1 MTEFGHL
8 IGFFA
13 SPNDARQ
20 ARRRL
25 RRRGFGRVAV
35 IQRPSEGRPRIR
47 NVGPIQTVLLGVAA
61 GGVLGALLGLFL
73 STPAAV
79 AFDLQRLVTV
89 AISTA
94 IGALV
99 GIAWTRQLGLGVDPH
114 LVEQL
119 GRWMLADET
128 AVIVQGEP
136 GLLSLALPILRQI
149 TEAQPAVFPFHPKHK
164 YEADPQPSIQHEVLT
179 GIQFQEH
186 ALLLAK
192 EHRIVIQNGTGEPL
206 LARLDRSEKVIGQI
220 RGDLDAASKLEL
232 GISPSAEWVL
242 DNAYI
247 IQGHIDDV
255 RLNLPRRFYHELPIL
270 DTPDHARIDE
280 IPIKASPRA
289 YTLASEM
296 VLHTDGRLDRTN
308 ITEFLDAYQSVEQL
322 TIGELWAM
330 PIMLRIALIDRIR
343 SLATQTSLRLRQRE
357 EGDFWAHRLVSTVR
371 RDPNQLF
378 SMLAALAEEEPDPTP
393 YFAVQFSGQLYDEE
407 AALIPARSWLERRL
421 DSPLAELVPRQQAHQ
436 AANQVSMGNAVTSLR
451 QLALLDWRD
460 VFEQLS
466 RVEGILRGDPT
477 GDYRLMDFETRDRY
491 RHAVE
496 EIARGARAS
505 QEDVARAAV
514 RLAAAQGREETADPR
529 AAHVGTYLIGSG
541 RRRLVRELGGR
552 ERPGHRVLHRAERH
566 AAFLYIGGITVIA
579 VLMEAALLA
588 LGLAWWDVSWPPV
601 LIIGLLALLPVSQ
614 LAVQIVNY
622 LVTRLIPPR
631 TLPKMSFQSIGIPDA
646 FRTLVVVPLLLAD
659 DISIGEEIEK
669 LEVRYLA
676 NPDGNLI
683 FALFSDLPDAAQA
696 HQEED
701 ARLLQAAV
709 EGIESLN
716 ARYGANRFY
725 LFHREREWC
734 ESEGLFIGWERK
746 RGKLDELNRL
756 LCGEP
761 PRSDQGIVRVGE
773 PDQLH
778 NIRFVITLDSDTQL
792 PRDSARRLVETLAH
806 PLNRPWLRSDGSA
819 LAGGYT
825 IIQPR
830 VSTSLPSATASPFS
844 RLFTEPIGSDPYT
857 KAVSDVYQDLA
868 GEGSYQGKGIYDPR
882 AFYRALSNRFPEQL
896 LLSHDLIE
904 GAHVRVGLASD
915 IELFDEF
922 PGDYQSYAVREHRW
936 IRGDWQIADWVFPRV
951 PGPGGRVLPNPLSA
965 LDRWK
970 IFDNLRRSL
979 VPPASIIFLLASWFF
994 AAPAG
999 WIAAALVGVMVLFQ
1013 PLSRIITW
1021 LTSPRGTQAPGWR
1034 ELGHDVLRSLAE
1046 ASFLPERSRL
1056 AIDAILRVAYRRWIS
1071 HRRLLEWTTAQ
1082 MAQWQAIRRN
1092 RAIMLEMI
1100 QTSLVS
1106 ILVILGLSWF
1116 RPASLPSAAA
1126 YLLLWLA
1133 SPLIALR
1140 LTAVRFSPRRRD
1152 LVSNTDLRMLSRL
1165 ARKTWR
1171 YFDDFVKDESNWLPP
1186 DNYQISHQNAIAAR
1200 TSPTNIGLWMLSV
1213 IGAHDFGFLTGDQSI
1228 ERLQKTFETLD
1239 RLESYDGHLLNWY
1252 DLVDLEPLEPR
1263 YVSTVDSGNLLAS
1276 LWALGSG
1283 LGELSTEPLVG
1294 PSALQGLACT
1304 LDVLLHVI
1312 GPSRL
1317 SPTAH
1322 EAIGALSG
1330 LFEGQPAD
1338 FPEVAHR
1345 LRQALEPAGTLAEDL
1360 WVSEGRLD
1368 EPAYWAEKIRTQLA
1382 AWIAI
1387 LDRYLPWMDT
1397 LIEGSDEVLSLLS
1410 GEDAA
1415 PARRQTL
1422 VSAPSLR
1429 DLALDRIPLLKE
1441 LRRVAESGRDLAQPA
1456 SEWLGRINDE
1466 FARGKW
1472 LAGEMQAQ
1480 LDTLIQSANRL
1491 ADGMNMRFL
1500 YDSDRRLFCIGYN
1513 VREARLDNSHYDLL
1527 ASEARLA
1534 GFVAIARGDIRSSHW
1549 LAMHR
1554 PYRSIGRRH
1563 LLVSWS
1569 GTMFEYLMPLLL
1581 QRSFTNSLLERACR
1595 EAIRAQIDYGSSRGV
1610 PWGISEAAYGDLD
1623 INRTY
1628 QYKAFGVPSLGL
1640 KRGLEEEL
1648 VVAPYA
1654 TMLSLSLSP
1663 VASVRNLHRLTRLGL
1678 YDGGYGFFESIDFS
1692 RERGRLG
1699 GRGVIVRAYMAHHQ
1713 AMGFLALDNFMH
1725 DQVMQGRFHADRRV
1739 KATEPLLYERIPVSP
1754 AMVRVPIEGRPEA
1767 GVTGQE
1773 VAPSVSRF
1781 VTPDTPTPKT
1791 LILSNGRYGLM
1802 ITNAGGGYS
1811 RWNDIDVT
1819 RWRSDT
1825 TLDRYGTFCYLRD
1838 LDTDHFWSTTYRPTL
1853 RAPESYTV
1861 SLAIDRAEIGLST
1874 DGIDTDTEIA
1884 VSPED
1889 DVEIRRVTLVNRSN
1903 RRRHLEI
1910 TSYVELALA
1919 PHAADRQHPAFNK
1932 LFVQTEYLPRE
1943 CALVA
1948 TRRSRDPDE
1957 APVFVGHL
1965 VTFDD
1970 GREGTAQFETDRAR
1984 FIGRGRTN
1992 LDPAAM
1998 HDRLSDSE
2006 GYVLDPIL
2014 SLRRRVSLEPG
2025 RQIQFTLVIGAAETR
2040 QKILDLIGKF
2050 SDPHAI
2056 SQAFDLAWANA
2067 QLELRLLRIQP
2078 DDARRFQHLASF
2090 LLYPS
2095 AMLRPPP
2102 GRLHQNR
2109 LGQSALWAY
2118 GISGDLPLA
2127 VVSIG
2132 EAHDIGIVRQLLQ
2145 AHTYWRRHGLKA
2157 DLLILNEESSSYGQP
2172 LNEDLK
2178 HLIQGFSTFTPI
2190 DEPGGVFLRS
2200 VDQIK
2205 EEDLTLMLAA
2215 AHATLVAARGPL
2227 PQQLASAAEAP
2238 EMPGRLSTRR
2248 VVEEPSAALPFMELS
2263 YFNGLGG
2270 FTPDGRE
2277 YAIYLAPHQHTP
2289 APWVNVIANPSFGT
2303 LVSEN
2308 GSGFTWYGNSQQN
2321 RLIDWSNDPVCDQPS
2336 EAIFI
2341 RDDVSGHFW
2350 TPTPLPVR
2358 ELDAYRVRHGCGYS
2372 VFEHN
2377 SHAIEQELTTFVPM
2391 NETGGDP
2398 VRIQRLRIRND
2409 SSRRRRLSITF
2420 YAEWALGESREN
2432 TQMHVVTNWDA
2443 QSAAILAR
2451 NRYHPDYGGRVAF
2464 AAISPPARSYTA
2476 DRTAFL
2482 GRNNTLS
2489 SPAAMRRVGLS
2500 GRTGAGLD
2508 PCAALQTQVELA
2520 PGQTTEVICLLGQA
2534 ETLAEAQRIVSQ
2546 YNENADVEEA
2556 LRRTAEWWDELPK
2569 TLSIETPDLSA
2580 NLLVNRWLPYQ
2591 ALSCRIWGRSGFYQ
2605 SGGAFGFRDQLQDVL
2620 AFAYT
2625 IPKLAREH
2633 ILRAAA
2639 RQFRQGDVQ
2648 HWWHPQSGA
2657 GARSRC
2663 SDDMLWLPFATA
2675 YYIRVTGDIGLLDEQ
2690 VPFVESR
2697 PLEDDEQEAY
2707 LVAETTTDHAS
2718 LYEHCQ
2724 LAIERGS
2731 TSGPHGLP
2739 LIGSGDWNDGL
2750 DHVGVEG
2757 KGESV
2762 WLAWFLTEVLLDFA
2776 DASDQY
2782 GRPDDARQYRQHA
2795 AGLTEAIEGQGWDGS
2810 WYRRAY
2816 FDDGTPLGS
2825 FGQQEASITSLP
2837 QSWAWISG
2845 AAQRQRA
2852 VTALESAWE
2861 ELILQ
2866 DENLALLL
2874 TPAFDKSSVDP
2885 GYIKGYPPGVRENG
2899 GQYTHAAVW
2908 LAIALSRMG
2917 DGDRAVK
2924 LLRMLNPIERTRSPE
2939 DAARY
2944 AVEPY
2949 VVAADVY
2956 RLPGQVGRGGW
2967 TWYTGSAGWMYRA
2980 WVEEILGIKIRD
2992 GRLRVEPVIP
3002 PDWQGFHMT
3011 YRHAE
3016 SLYEIQVDNPEGVSK
3031 GVAWIEIDGRR
3042 LEGAAIPLDS
3052 APVKHRLR
3060 VHMGPARGSA
3070 AASTPTTSP

>member
-1 MTEFGHL
+1 MTELGHL

-13 SPNDARQ
+13 SPKDARL

-35 IQRPSEGRPRIR
+35 IQRSSEGRPRIR
-47 NVGPIQTVLLGVAA
+47 NVGPIQKALLGLAV
-61 GGVLGALLGLFL
+61 GGALGALLGLFL
-73 STPAAV
+73 STPAAI
-79 AFDLQRLVTV
+79 AFDLYRLATV
-89 AISTA
+89 GISTA

-99 GIAWTRQLGLGVDPH
+99 GIIGTRQIGLGVDPH
-114 LVEQL
+114 LAEQL
-119 GRWMLADET
+119 GRWMLNDET

-136 GLLSLALPILRQI
+136 GVLSLALPILRQI
-149 TEAQPAVFPFHPKHK
+149 TEEQPAVFPFHPKHE
-164 YEADPQPSIQHEVLT
+164 YEADSQQSIQQEVLT
-179 GIQFQEH
+179 GVQFQEH

-192 EHRIVIQNGTGEPL
+192 EHRTVVLNGTGEPL
-206 LARLDRSEKVIGQI
+206 LAHLDRSEKVIGQI
-220 RGDLDAASKLEL
+220 RSDLDAASRLEL
-232 GISPSAEWVL
+232 GISPSAEWIL
-242 DNAYI
+242 DNAYV

-270 DTPDHARIDE
+270 DRPDQPRIDE
-280 IPIKASPRA
+280 KSIQALPRA
-289 YTLASEM
+289 YALASEM
-296 VLHTDGRLDRTN
+296 VLHTDGRLDRAN
-308 ITEFLDAYQSVEQL
+308 ITEFLEAYQSVEQL

-330 PIMLRIALIDRIR
+330 PIMVRIALIDRIR

-357 EGDFWAHRLVSTVR
+357 ESDFWAHRLVSTVR

-378 SMLAALAEEEPDPTP
+378 SMLAALAEELPDPSP

-421 DSPLAELVPRQQAHQ
+421 ESPLAELVPRQQAHQ

-466 RVEGILRGDPT
+466 RVEGVLRGDPT

-496 EIARGARAS
+496 EIARGAHAS

-529 AAHVGTYLIGSG
+529 AAHVGTYLIGPG
-541 RRRLVRELGGR
+541 RRRLVRELDGR
-552 ERPGHRVLHRAERH
+552 EQPGYRVLHWAERH
-566 AAFLYIGGITVIA
+566 AALLYIGGVVAIA
-579 VLMEAALLA
+579 LLMEAALLA
-588 LGLAWWDVSWPPV
+588 LELAWNDHSWPS
-601 LIIGLLALLPVSQ
+601 LLIGLLALLPVSQ

-622 LVTRLIPPR
+622 LVTRIVPPR

-646 FRTLVVVPLLLAD
+646 FRTLIVVPLLLED
-659 DISIGEEIEK
+659 ETSIREEVEK

-683 FALFSDLPDAAQA
+683 FALFSDLPDAPQA
-696 HQEED
+696 HLEED
-701 ARLLQAAV
+701 ARRLQAAV

-716 ARYGANRFY
+716 ARHGANRFY

-734 ESEGLFIGWERK
+734 ESEGSYIGWERK

-761 PRSDQGIVRVGE
+761 PRRDQGIVRVGD
-773 PDQLH
+773 PNQLQ
-778 NIRFVITLDSDTQL
+778 NIRYVITLDSDTQL
-792 PRDSARRLVETLAH
+792 PRDTARRLVETLAH
-806 PLNRPWLRSDGSA
+806 PLNRPWLRSDGSV

-844 RLFTEPIGSDPYT
+844 RLFTDPIGSDPYT

-882 AFYRALSNRFPEQL
+882 AFYRTLSDRFPEQL

-922 PGDYQSYAVREHRW
+922 PGDYQSYVVREHRW
-936 IRGDWQIADWVFPRV
+936 IRGDWQIADWIFPRV
-951 PGPGGRVLPNPLSA
+951 PSPHGRRVPNPLST

-970 IFDNLRRSL
+970 ILDNLRRSL
-979 VPPASIIFLLASWFF
+979 VPPASVIFLGASWFL
-994 AAPAG
+994 AAPLGA
-999 WIAAALVGVMVLFQ
+999 IASAVVGLTVLFQ
-1013 PLSRIITW
+1013 PLSRILTW
-1021 LTSPRGTQAPGWR
+1021 LTSPRATQPPAWR
-1034 ELGHDVLRSLAE
+1034 EIAHDVLRSIAE

-1056 AIDAILRVAYRRWIS
+1056 ALDAILRVGYRRWIS

-1082 MAQWQAIRRN
+1082 MAQWQAVRRN

-1106 ILVILGLSWF
+1106 ILVFLGLLWL
-1116 RPASLPSAAA
+1116 RPASLLPAGAF
-1126 YLLLWLA
+1126 LVLWLA

-1140 LTAVRFSPRRRD
+1140 LTAVPSSPSGRD
-1152 LVSNTDLRMLSRL
+1152 LVSKTDLRLLSRL

-1186 DNYQISHQNAIAAR
+1186 DNYQVSHQNAIAPR

-1213 IGAHDFGFLTGDQSI
+1213 IGAHDFGFLTGDESI
-1228 ERLQKTFETLD
+1228 ERLSKTFQTLE
-1239 RLESYDGHLLNWY
+1239 RLESHQGHLLNWY

-1283 LGELSTEPLVG
+1283 LDELSNEPLVG
-1294 PSALQGLACT
+1294 PGALQGLAST
-1304 LDVLLHVI
+1304 LDVLMNVI
-1312 GPSRL
+1312 GPQRL
-1317 SPTAH
+1317 SPAAH

-1338 FPEVAHR
+1338 LPEVASR
-1345 LRQALEPAGTLAEDL
+1345 LRQAMEPAEALAEDL

-1368 EPAYWAEKIRTQLA
+1368 EPAYWAEKIRTQLT
-1382 AWIAI
+1382 AWIEI
-1387 LDRYLPWMDT
+1387 LDRYLPWVDT
-1397 LIEGSDEVLSLLS
+1397 LIESSDEIITTLI
-1410 GEDAA
+1410 GEDATL
-1415 PARRQTL
+1415 ARRQAL
-1422 VSAPSLR
+1422 ASAPSLH
-1429 DLALDRIPLLKE
+1429 DLASDRIPLLKD
-1441 LRRVAESGRDLAQPA
+1441 LRLIAESGRDIPRPA
-1456 SEWLGRINDE
+1456 SEWLSRINDE
-1466 FARGKW
+1466 FARSKW
-1472 LAGEMQAQ
+1472 LAGEMQAR
-1480 LDTLIQSANRL
+1480 LDALIENARHLS
-1491 ADGMNMRFL
+1491 DGMNMRFL

-1534 GFVAIARGDIRSSHW
+1534 GFVAIARGDVRSSHW

-1554 PYRSIGRRH
+1554 PYRSLGRRH

-1569 GTMFEYLMPLLL
+1569 GTMFEYLMPLLV

-1640 KRGLEEEL
+1640 KRGLEEDL

-1663 VASVRNLHRLTRLGL
+1663 VASVKNLHRLSRLGL
-1678 YDGGYGFFESIDFS
+1678 YDGGYGFYESIDFS

-1713 AMGFLALDNFMH
+1713 AMSFLALDNFIH
-1725 DQVMQGRFHADRRV
+1725 DQVMQRRFHADRRV
-1739 KATEPLLYERIPVSP
+1739 KATEPLLYERIPVAP
-1754 AMVRVPIEGRPEA
+1754 AMIRVPIEGRPEA

-1791 LILSNGRYGLM
+1791 LILSNGRYHLM
-1802 ITNAGGGYS
+1802 VTNSGAGYS
-1811 RWNDIDVT
+1811 RWNDIDIT

-1825 TLDRYGTFCYLRD
+1825 TLDRDGTFCYLRD

-1853 RAPESYTV
+1853 RPPESYTV
-1861 SLAIDRAEIGLST
+1861 SLAIDRAEIGMST
-1874 DGIDTDTEIA
+1874 DGIDSDTEIT

-1903 RRRHLEI
+1903 RRRHLEV

-1932 LFVQTEYLPRE
+1932 LFVQTEYFPRE

-1948 TRRSRDPDE
+1948 TRRLRDPDE
-1957 APVFVGHL
+1957 APVYVGHL
-1965 VTFDD
+1965 LTFD
-1970 GREGTAQFETDRAR
+1970 GGCEGTLQFETDRAK
-1984 FIGRGRTN
+1984 FVGRSRTN

-1998 HDRLSDSE
+1998 HDRLSNSE
-2006 GYVLDPIL
+2006 GYVLDPVL

-2025 RQIQFTLVIGAAETR
+2025 KHVQFSLVIGVAETH

-2050 SDPHAI
+2050 GDPHAI
-2056 SQAFDLAWANA
+2056 SQAFDLAWANS

-2102 GRLHQNR
+2102 GRLQQNR
-2109 LGQSALWAY
+2109 LGQSALWPY
-2118 GISGDLPLA
+2118 GISGDLPIAIL
-2127 VVSIG
+2127 SIG
-2132 EAHDIGIVRQLLQ
+2132 EAHDIGIARQLLQ

-2172 LNEDLK
+2172 LNEELK
-2178 HLIQGFSTFTPI
+2178 HLIQGYSTFTPV
-2190 DEPGGVFLRS
+2190 DQPGGVYLRS

-2227 PQQLASAAEAP
+2227 PQQLASAAEPP
-2238 EMPGRLSTRR
+2238 EMPGRLPTRR

-2277 YAIYLAPHQHTP
+2277 YAIYLAPHQNTP

-2303 LVSEN
+2303 IVSES

-2321 RLIDWSNDPVCDQPS
+2321 RLVDWSNDPMSDHPS

-2341 RDDVSGHFW
+2341 RDEVSGVFW
-2350 TPTPLPVR
+2350 TPTPLPIR

-2391 NETGGDP
+2391 NETGGEP
-2398 VRIQRLRIRND
+2398 VRVQRLKIRND
-2409 SSRRRRLSITF
+2409 SSRRRRLSVTF
-2420 YAEWALGESREN
+2420 YAEWALGESRELS
-2432 TQMHVVTNWDA
+2432 QMHVVTNWDA
-2443 QSAAILAR
+2443 ETGAILAR

-2464 AAISPPARSYTA
+2464 AAISPQARSYTA
-2476 DRTAFL
+2476 DRTEFL
-2482 GRNNTLS
+2482 GRNRAIST
-2489 SPAAMRRVGLS
+2489 PAAMRRVGLS

-2508 PCAALQTQVELA
+2508 PCAALQTTVDLA

-2534 ETLAEAQRIVSQ
+2534 ASVTEAQRMVSQ
-2546 YNENADVEEA
+2546 YNENVDVEEA

-2569 TLSIETPDLSA
+2569 TLSVETPELA
-2580 NLLVNRWLPYQ
+2580 VNLMVNRWLSYQ

-2605 SGGAFGFRDQLQDVL
+2605 SGGAFGFRDQLQDVM
-2620 AFAYT
+2620 AFTYT
-2625 IPKLAREH
+2625 IPMLAREH

-2663 SDDMLWLPFATA
+2663 SDDMLWLPFAA
-2675 YYIRVTGDIGLLDEQ
+2675 AHYVRVTGDTAIFDQ
-2690 VPFVESR
+2690 QAPFVDAR
-2697 PLEDDEQEAY
+2697 PLEDTEQEAY
-2707 LVAETTTDHAS
+2707 LVAETTTDQVS

-2724 LAIERGS
+2724 LAIKRGL
-2731 TSGPHGLP
+2731 TSGPHALP

-2750 DHVGVEG
+2750 NRVGIEG

-2762 WLAWFLTEVLLDFA
+2762 WLAWFLIEVLMDFA
-2776 DASDQY
+2776 DASEQY
-2782 GRPDDARQYRQHA
+2782 GRPDDARQYRQQA
-2795 AGLTEAIEGQGWDGS
+2795 AGLKDVIEAQGWDGS

-2825 FGQQEASITSLP
+2825 FGQQEASITSMP

-2845 AAQRQRA
+2845 AAQPRRA
-2852 VTALESAWE
+2852 ETALESAWE
-2861 ELILQ
+2861 ELVSQ
-2866 DENLALLL
+2866 DEGLALLL
-2874 TPAFDKSSVDP
+2874 TPAFDKSSLEP

-2908 LAIALSRMG
+2908 LAIALSRKG
-2917 DGDRAVK
+2917 DGGRAVK

-2949 VVAADVY
+2949 VVAGDVY

-2980 WVEEILGIKIRD
+2980 WVEEVLGLKIRG

-3002 PDWQGFHMT
+3002 TDWRGFHMT

-3031 GVAWIEIDGRR
+3031 GVAWIELDGRK
-3042 LEGAAIPLDS
+3042 LEGTAIPLDS
-3052 APVKHRLR
+3052 VPVKHRLR
-3060 VHMGPARGSA
+3060 VRMGTARNTTATRA
-3070 AASTPTTSP
+3070 APPSS

>member
-8 IGFFA
+8 ISFFA
-13 SPNDARQ
+13 TAKDARL

-25 RRRGFGRVAV
+25 RRRGFGRVAMV
-35 IQRPSEGRPRIR
+35 QRTPGGHWRVR
-47 NVGPIQTVLLGVAA
+47 NTGPIQKAVLGLAI
-61 GGVLGALLGLFL
+61 GGASGALLGLFL
-73 STPAAV
+73 STPAVV
-79 AFDLQRLVTV
+79 AFDLQALWTV
-89 AISTA
+89 GIST
-94 IGALV
+94 LV
-99 GIAWTRQLGLGVDPH
+99 GVLLGWVLSPRIGLGVDVR

-119 GRWMLADET
+119 GGWMLADET

-136 GLLSLALPILRQI
+136 GELCLALPILRQV
-149 TEAQPAVFPFHPKHK
+149 TEDQPAVFPFHPKHSHPTDSQ
-164 YEADPQPSIQHEVLT
+164 ELLQREVLT
-179 GIQFQEH
+179 GVQFQEH

-192 EHRIVIQNGTGEPL
+192 EHRAVARSGTGEPL
-206 LARLDRSEKVIGQI
+206 LARLNKSEKVISQI
-220 RGDLDAASKLEL
+220 RDDLDAASRLEL
-232 GISPSAEWVL
+232 GISPSAEWIL

-255 RLNLPRRFYHELPIL
+255 RLNLPRRFYHELPVL
-270 DTPDHARIDE
+270 DTPDHGGADE
-280 IPIKASPRA
+280 APLEAAPRA

-296 VLHTDGRLDRTN
+296 VLHTDGRLDRAN
-308 ITEFLDAYQSVEQL
+308 ITEFLEAYQSVEQL

-330 PIMLRIALIDRIR
+330 PSMLRIALTDRIR
-343 SLATQTSLRLRQRE
+343 SLAIQASLRLRQRE
-357 EGDFWAHRLVSTVR
+357 EGDFWAHRLATTVR
-371 RDPNQLF
+371 RDPNRLF
-378 SMLAALAEEEPDPTP
+378 SMLAALAEQQPDPTP
-393 YFAVQFSGQLYDEE
+393 YFAVQFTGQLYDEE

-421 DSPLAELVPRQQAHQ
+421 DSPLAELVPRQQANQ
-436 AANQVSMGNAVTSLR
+436 AADQVSMGSAVTSLR
-451 QLALLDWRD
+451 QLALLDWRE

-466 RVEGILRGDPT
+466 HVEGVLRGDPT
-477 GDYRLMDFETRDRY
+477 GDYRLMDFETRDHY

-496 EIARGARAS
+496 EIARGAKVS
-505 QEDVARAAV
+505 QEDVARAAI
-514 RLAAAQGREETADPR
+514 RMAAAQSREETADPR
-529 AAHVGTYLIGSG
+529 SAHVGTYLIGSG
-541 RRRLVRELGGR
+541 RGRLVRDLGGR
-552 ERPGHRVLHRAERH
+552 EQPGYRALHWAEHH
-566 AAFLYIGGITVIA
+566 AALLYIGGVTVITVL
-579 VLMEAALLA
+579 VEASLLTLGLAWKDAPLA
-588 LGLAWWDVSWPPV
+588 LGL
-601 LIIGLLALLPVSQ
+601 IGLLALLPVSQ
-614 LAVQIVNY
+614 LAVQVVNY

-631 TLPKMSFQSIGIPDA
+631 TLPKMSFQTIGIPDA

-659 DISIGEEIEK
+659 EASIHEEVEK

-683 FALFSDLPDAAQA
+683 FSLFSDLPDAPQA
-696 HQEED
+696 HLDED
-701 ARLLQAAV
+701 TRLLQAAI

-716 ARYGANRFY
+716 RQHGANRFY

-734 ESEGLFIGWERK
+734 ESEGSFIGWERK

-761 PRSDQGIVRVGE
+761 PRRDHGIVRVGD
-773 PDQLH
+773 PDQLQ
-778 NIRFVITLDSDTQL
+778 NIRYVITLDSDTQL
-792 PRDSARRLVETLAH
+792 PRDSARRLVETLGH
-806 PLNRPWLRSDGSA
+806 PLNRPWLRNDGTA
-819 LAGGYT
+819 LDGGYT
-825 IIQPR
+825 VIQPR
-830 VSTSLPSATASPFS
+830 VSTSLPSAAASPFS
-844 RLFTEPIGSDPYT
+844 RLFTDPIGSDPYT

-882 AFYRALSNRFPEQL
+882 AFYRTLSDRFPEQV

-904 GAHVRVGLASD
+904 GAHVGVGLASD
-915 IELFDEF
+915 IELLDEF
-922 PGDYQSYAVREHRW
+922 PADYQSYAVREHRW
-936 IRGDWQIADWVFPRV
+936 IRGDWQIADWILPRV
-951 PGPGGRVLPNPLSA
+951 PGHDGSRVPNPLSA

-979 VPPASIIFLLASWFF
+979 VPPASVILLLASWFIS
-994 AAPAG
+994 PALG
-999 WIAAALVGVMVLFQ
+999 AMAAALVGVTVLFQ
-1013 PLSRIITW
+1013 PLSRIVTW
-1021 LTSPRGTQAPGWR
+1021 LTSPRGTRAPAWR
-1034 ELGHDVLRSLAE
+1034 ELAHDVLRSLVE
-1046 ASFLPERSRL
+1046 ASLLPERSRL
-1056 AIDAILRVAYRRWIS
+1056 AIDAILRVAYRSWVS
-1071 HRRLLEWTTAQ
+1071 HRKLLQWTTAQ
-1082 MAQWQAIRRN
+1082 MAQWQAARRN

-1116 RPASLPSAAA
+1116 RPASLPPSAAF
-1126 YLLLWLA
+1126 LLLWLC
-1133 SPLIALR
+1133 SPLIAWR
-1140 LTAVRFSPRRRD
+1140 LTAVRPAPPRRE
-1152 LVSNTDLRMLSRL
+1152 LVSKTDLRMLSRT

-1186 DNYQISHQNAIAAR
+1186 DNYQVSHQNAIAPR

-1213 IGAHDFGFLTGDQSI
+1213 IGARDFGFLTGDQAI
-1228 ERLQKTFETLD
+1228 ERLTKTFRTLD
-1239 RLESYDGHLLNWY
+1239 RLEIHHGHLLNWY

-1263 YVSTVDSGNLLAS
+1263 YVSTVDSGNLMAS
-1276 LWALGSG
+1276 LWALGSA
-1283 LGELSTEPLVG
+1283 LEELSDEPVVG
-1294 PSALQGLACT
+1294 PGALQGLACT

-1312 GPSRL
+1312 GPTRL
-1317 SPTAH
+1317 SPRAH
-1322 EAIGALSG
+1322 QAIGVLSG
-1330 LFEGQPAD
+1330 LFEGRSTD
-1338 FPEVAHR
+1338 LPETAHR
-1345 LRQALEPAGTLAEDL
+1345 LRQAVEPAETLAEDL
-1360 WVSEGRLD
+1360 WVSDGRLD
-1368 EPAYWAEKIRTQLA
+1368 EPAYWADRIRAQLTS
-1382 AWIAI
+1382 WVEI
-1387 LDRYLPWMDT
+1387 LDRYLPWLDPLIEASDDVLST
-1397 LIEGSDEVLSLLS
+1397 LIGPEAVS
-1410 GEDAA
+1410 
-1415 PARRQTL
+1415 ARRQTL
-1422 VSAPSLR
+1422 ASAPSLR
-1429 DLALDRIPLLKE
+1429 DLASDRVPLLKNLRLAAEPGRE
-1441 LRRVAESGRDLAQPA
+1441 LPQPT
-1456 SEWLGRINDE
+1456 SEWLSRVNED

-1480 LDTLIQSANRL
+1480 LEKLTQNAQRL
-1491 ADGMNMRFL
+1491 ADSMNMRFL
-1500 YDSDRRLFCIGYN
+1500 YDGDRRLFCIGYN
-1513 VREARLDNSHYDLL
+1513 VREGRLDNSHYDLL

-1534 GFVAIARGDIRSSHW
+1534 GFVAIARGDVRSSHW

-1554 PYRSIGRRH
+1554 PYRSVGRRH

-1581 QRSFTNSLLERACR
+1581 QRTFANSLLDSACR

-1640 KRGLEEEL
+1640 KRGLEEDL

-1654 TMLSLSLSP
+1654 TMLGLSLSP
-1663 VASVRNLHRLTRLGL
+1663 VDSVKNLHRLSRLGL

-1713 AMGFLALDNFMH
+1713 AMAFLALDNFIH
-1725 DQVMQGRFHADRRV
+1725 DQVMQCRFHADRRV

-1754 AMVRVPIEGRPEA
+1754 AMIRVPIEGRPEA
-1767 GVTGQE
+1767 GVTGAE
-1773 VAPSVSRF
+1773 VAPSISRF

-1791 LILSNGRYGLM
+1791 LILSNGHYALM
-1802 ITNAGGGYS
+1802 VTNSGGGYS
-1811 RWNDIDVT
+1811 RWNEKDIT
-1819 RWRSDT
+1819 RWRADT
-1825 TLDRYGTFCYLRD
+1825 TRDADGIFCYVRD
-1838 LDTDHFWSTTYRPTL
+1838 LDTDHFWSTTYQPTL
-1853 RAPESYTV
+1853 RSPESYTV

-1874 DGIDTDTEIA
+1874 DGIDTDAEIT

-1889 DVEIRRVTLVNRSN
+1889 DVEIRRVTLVNHSN
-1903 RRRHLEI
+1903 RRRHLEV

-1919 PHAADRQHPAFNK
+1919 AHTADRQHPAFNK

-1943 CALVA
+1943 CALIA
-1948 TRRSRDPDE
+1948 TRRPRAPDE
-1957 APVFVGHL
+1957 PPIHVGHL
-1965 VTFDD
+1965 VTFDS
-1970 GREGTAQFETDRAR
+1970 GCEGTAQFETDRAK
-1984 FIGRGRTN
+1984 FMGRGRSN
-1992 LDPAAM
+1992 VDPAAM
-1998 HDRLSDSE
+1998 HTRLSNSE

-2025 RQIQFTLVIGAAETR
+2025 KHVQFTLVIGVAETR
-2040 QKILDLIGKF
+2040 QKVLDLISKF
-2050 SDPHAI
+2050 GDPHAI
-2056 SQAFDLAWANA
+2056 SQAFDLAWANS

-2078 DDARRFQHLASF
+2078 DDARRFQHLASY

-2095 AMLRPPP
+2095 ATLRPPP
-2102 GRLHQNR
+2102 GRLQQNR

-2118 GISGDLPLA
+2118 GISGDLPIA
-2127 VVSIG
+2127 VLSIG

-2172 LNEDLK
+2172 LNEELK
-2178 HLIQGFSTFTPI
+2178 HLIQGYSTFTPI
-2190 DEPGGVFLRS
+2190 DQPGGVFLRS

-2205 EEDLTLMLAA
+2205 DEDLTLMLAA

-2227 PQQLASAAEAP
+2227 PQQLASAVEAP
-2238 EMPGRLSTRR
+2238 EAPARLPTRR

-2277 YAIYLAPHQHTP
+2277 YATYLGPHQYTP

-2303 LVSEN
+2303 LVSES

-2321 RLIDWSNDPVCDQPS
+2321 RLIDWSNDPVSDHPS

-2341 RDDVSGHFW
+2341 RDEASGTFW

-2358 ELDAYRVRHGCGYS
+2358 ELDAYRIRHGCGYS

-2398 VRIQRLRIRND
+2398 IRIQRLRMRND
-2409 SSRRRRLSITF
+2409 SSRRRRLSVTF
-2420 YAEWALGESREN
+2420 YAEWTLDESREN
-2432 TQMHVVTNWDA
+2432 SQMHIVTSWDA
-2443 QSAAILAR
+2443 QAGAIIAR
-2451 NRYHPDYGGRVAF
+2451 NRYHPDYGGHVAF
-2464 AAISPPARSYTA
+2464 AAISPQARSYTA

-2482 GRNNTLS
+2482 GRNRTLS
-2489 SPAAMRRVGLS
+2489 SPAAMRRAGLS
-2500 GRTGAGLD
+2500 GHTGAGLD
-2508 PCAALQTQVELA
+2508 PCAALQTVVDLA
-2520 PGQTTEVICLLGQA
+2520 PGQTTDVICLLGQA
-2534 ETLAEAQRIVSQ
+2534 ESLTEAHRIVTQ
-2546 YNENADVEEA
+2546 YNENVEVEEA

-2591 ALSCRIWGRSGFYQ
+2591 ALSCRIWGRAGFYQ

-2620 AFAYT
+2620 AFTYT
-2625 IPKLAREH
+2625 IPMLAREH
-2633 ILRAAA
+2633 ILRAAS

-2675 YYIRVTGDIGLLDEQ
+2675 HYARVTGDLGILDEQ
-2690 VPFVESR
+2690 VPFVDSR
-2697 PLEDDEQEAY
+2697 ALEDYEQAAY
-2707 LVAETTTDHAS
+2707 LVAETTTDRAS
-2718 LYEHCQ
+2718 LYEHCR
-2724 LAIERGS
+2724 LAIERGL

-2750 DHVGVEG
+2750 NRVGVEG

-2762 WLAWFLTEVLLDFA
+2762 WLAWFLIDVLMDFA
-2776 DASDQY
+2776 EVSERY
-2782 GRPDDARQYRQHA
+2782 GRPGDAERARQQA
-2795 AGLTEAIEGQGWDGS
+2795 ATLTEAVEAQGWDGG

-2816 FDDGTPLGS
+2816 FDDGTSLGS
-2825 FGQQEASITSLP
+2825 FGHQEASITSLP
-2837 QSWAWISG
+2837 QSWAGISG
-2845 AAQRQRA
+2845 AAQPRHA
-2852 VTALESAWE
+2852 AAALESAWE
-2861 ELILQ
+2861 ELVVQ
-2866 DENLALLL
+2866 DDNLALLL
-2874 TPAFDKSSVDP
+2874 TPSFDQSSPDP

-2899 GQYTHAAVW
+2899 GQYTHAAIW

-2917 DGDRAVK
+2917 DGDRAVR

-2939 DAARY
+2939 DVARY

-2949 VVAADVY
+2949 VVAGDVY
-2956 RLPGQVGRGGW
+2956 NLPGRVGRGGW

-2980 WVEEILGIKIRD
+2980 WVEEILGLKIRN
-2992 GRLRVEPVIP
+2992 GQLRVEPVMP
-3002 PDWQGFHMT
+3002 TDWQGFHVS

-3016 SLYEIQVDNPEGVSK
+3016 SLYEIQVDNPEGVSH

-3042 LEGAAIPLDS
+3042 LKASAVPLDS
-3052 APVKHRLR
+3052 AAVKHRVR
-3060 VHMGPARGSA
+3060 VRMGTGN
-3070 AASTPTTSP
+3070 TG